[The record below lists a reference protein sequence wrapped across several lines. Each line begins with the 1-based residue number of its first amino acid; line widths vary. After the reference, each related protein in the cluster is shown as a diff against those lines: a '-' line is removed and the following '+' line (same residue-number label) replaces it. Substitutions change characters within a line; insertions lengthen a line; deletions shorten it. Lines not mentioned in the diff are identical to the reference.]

1 MNRRNHLLFV
11 VGFVFTICFQLFAQN
26 ILLPQPQFENDM
38 TLFQALQSRKSHRS
52 FTDKELSPQQL
63 SGLLWAAN
71 GVNRPE
77 NGKRTSPSAHNC
89 REIDIYVALQ
99 KGLYLYGA
107 GKHALILV
115 QKKDIRAETG
125 KQKFAATAPVNLIY
139 VADFGKMKGDD
150 ETKQFYSATDTGFI
164 SQNVYL
170 YCAAEGLGTV
180 VRGWVD
186 KEHLAGVMQLRPEQ
200 HVILAQTVGY
210 IK

>member
-1 MNRRNHLLFV
+1 MSAKKLVLIIICVIIGLPFLLKVKRFL
-11 VGFVFTICFQLFAQN
+11 T
-26 ILLPQPQFENDM
+26 
-38 TLFQALQSRKSHRS
+38 
-52 FTDKELSPQQL
+52 
-63 SGLLWAAN
+63 
-71 GVNRPE
+71 PE
-77 NGKRTSPSAHNC
+77 SLTFS
-89 REIDIYVALQ
+89 
-99 KGLYLYGA
+99 
-107 GKHALILV
+107 LI
-115 QKKDIRAETG
+115 E
-125 KQKFAATAPVNLIY
+125 QKFAATAPVNLIY